1 MATEVKKAPEQKATE
16 KSSEERV
23 VASAQQFWSKS
34 GKFVVYGLTIGILV
48 AAGFFIYKSYFVAPE
63 EEKAA
68 EAMWKAQQYF
78 QADSFRLALNGD
90 GANQGFLRVTSKFGS
105 TKSGNLAKF
114 YAGVCY
120 LQLGDFNNA
129 VKYLKDFST
138 DQKIIKLQATG
149 LLGDAYSELGKKQ
162 EAVDHYKKA
171 GTMYPDDEV
180 HSPEYLFRA
189 AMMYQELGKNQE
201 AIDLLHSIK
210 DKYPTSP
217 RNADVEKYL
226 GKLGDTK

>member
-1 MATEVKKAPEQKATE
+1 MATEVKKAPEQQSTE
-16 KSSEERV
+16 KTSEERV
-23 VASAQQFWSKS
+23 VVSAQQFWSKN
-34 GKFVVYGLTIGILV
+34 GKFVLYGLTIGILV
-48 AAGFFIYKSYFVAPE
+48 VAGFFIYKSYFVAPE

-68 EAMWKAQQYF
+68 EAIWKAQQYF

-90 GANQGFLRVTSKFGS
+90 GVNQGFLRVTSKYGS

-138 DQKIIKLQATG
+138 DQKIVQLQAKG
-149 LLGDAYSELGKKQ
+149 LLGDAYSELGKKE
-162 EAVDHYKKA
+162 EAVKYYKEA
-171 GTMYPDDEV
+171 GTMYADDDV
-180 HSPEYLFRA
+180 HSPEYLYRA
-189 AMMYQELGKNQE
+189 AMLYQELGKKQE
-201 AIDLLHSIK
+201 AIELLHMIK
-210 DKYPTSP
+210 DKYPMSS
-217 RNADVEKYL
+217 RMAEIEKYL